1 MTDWAADVKK
11 YAPDADDT
19 QIAGIVRHCGIALH
33 KTDSSLVSY
42 SDPAELARVRDGFL
56 KKKLARTEDDAALD
70 AAIATVGEKLKGVNH
85 KNRVTVYYLL
95 ADHFGQLGL
104 FG

>member
-1 MTDWAADVKK
+1 MAIDRRDFLGAAAVGAISVSDARAAS
-11 YAPDADDT
+11 APPMPEYQRLDAT
-19 QIAGIVRHCGIALH
+19 ALA
-33 KTDSSLVSY
+33 
-42 SDPAELARVRDGFL
+42 AEIRRG
-56 KKKLARTEDDAALD
+56 RITPIEALD